1 MISAEG
7 ITLALAA
14 WVVNRRRVTKPDR
27 TPWWL
32 WPNLLSLDAPLVA
45 VVWLFMLARTWG
57 VNYHPEHEYVLLA
70 LVVWV
75 VYVADRLLDVLV
87 QGESPQC
94 QERHRFHARH
104 RKGFVG
110 VAVVAVGLVLFLAL
124 TKSPM
129 AIFSYAAVAGFL
141 AAGFFAMAL
150 FAPPDA
156 GEISYSKNV
165 LGGITFAFGTSMV
178 AHVYMFDKGIVDLL
192 FSNREF
198 ISFAVLCVLNIS
210 AIDLWEHASRTDD
223 EELKAQDEL
232 ALTLPLVLL
241 GGAAFVFAWQG
252 EGSGAAP
259 FFYAVLTGA
268 ALLFVLNRERN
279 RFNLETLRVLADV
292 VMVAPLAVFL
302 ATR

>member
-1 MISAEG
+1 M
-7 ITLALAA
+7 
-14 WVVNRRRVTKPDR
+14 TKPDR

-70 LVVWV
+70 LAVWV
-75 VYVADRLLDVLV
+75 VYVADRLLDALV
-87 QGESPQC
+87 QGESPRC
-94 QERHRFHARH
+94 QERHRFHLRH
-104 RKGFVG
+104 RKIFAGF
-110 VAVVAVGLVLFLAL
+110 AVMATVIVLLLAL
-124 TKSPM
+124 NKSPM
-129 AIFSYAAVAGFL
+129 AVFNYAAVAGFL

-156 GEISYSKNV
+156 GEISYSKNI
-165 LGGITFAFGTSMV
+165 LGGITFAFGTAMV

-223 EELKAQDEL
+223 EDLKAQDEL

-252 EGSGAAP
+252 EGSGSAA
-259 FFYAVLTGA
+259 FFYAVLTGS

-279 RFNLETLRVLADV
+279 RFNLETLRVLADAAMV
-292 VMVAPLAVFL
+292 VPLGVFL
-302 ATR
+302 ITR